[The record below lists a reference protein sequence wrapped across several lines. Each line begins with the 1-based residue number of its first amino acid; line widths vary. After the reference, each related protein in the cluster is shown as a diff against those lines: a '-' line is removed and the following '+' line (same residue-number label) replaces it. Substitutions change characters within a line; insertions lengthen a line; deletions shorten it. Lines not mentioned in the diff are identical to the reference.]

1 MTRALSVGKGFS
13 YQATPK
19 PLTVREDYTPQPGP
33 LKVDRAAGIIYGV
46 KVLGWRSRNRR
57 EYTREM
63 AEDAVRRKL
72 YEGVKVR
79 INHQV
84 EPARFLPAEPLF
96 GTIHNAQVSADG
108 LFADLHYLKSHEMA
122 ERVCEDVERG
132 LGLYGL
138 SHDAE
143 KNEWEFKNGVEVIH
157 SISEV
162 YFVDLVGKAATT
174 ANLWESQ
181 TVPTTL
187 KELIEAA
194 ALDADRKQALLKLTE
209 DYGVGDMGAGASAD
223 NGRGLLA
230 QAIAALL
237 QSPDDADHKLAE
249 KVMQAMNAKPDN
261 PNTGAEVVETGKAK
275 EAAKETVKEAVTEA
289 TPPPAVTAAT
299 LTEAE
304 VKDLCEL
311 ASIEP
316 SKELLEALTGID
328 RSRGQKLLKQFK
340 AKPTPAPAKGLLD
353 DAPRTGFG
361 IREGQE
367 QRGGTANGTGKDRLK
382 FEGDDATAKRVAF
395 LRGN

>member
-1 MTRALSVGKGFS
+1 MT
-13 YQATPK
+13 ATLTRPAAAPT
-19 PLTVREDYTPQPGP
+19 PLPVREDYTPQPGP

-46 KVLGWRSRNRR
+46 KVLGWKSRNRR

-79 INHQV
+79 INHQA

-96 GTIHNAQVSADG
+96 GTIHNARTSADG
-108 LFADLHYLKSHEMA
+108 LFADLHFLKSHPMA
-122 ERVCEDVERG
+122 DRVCEDVERG
-132 LGLYGL
+132 LGLYGM

-143 KNEWEFKNGVEVIH
+143 KDQWEFKNGAEVIH

-162 YFVDLVGKAATT
+162 HFVDLVGKAATT

-187 KELIEAA
+187 KELIGAA

-237 QSPDDADHKLAE
+237 QSPDDADHELAE

-261 PNTGAEVVETGKAK
+261 PNPGAEVVETGKTTEAVK
-275 EAAKETVKEAVTEA
+275 EAAKETVQETI
-289 TPPPAVTAAT
+289 PPPVAT

-316 SKELLEALTGID
+316 SKELLEALVGID

-340 AKPTPAPAKGLLD
+340 AKPAPAPAKGLLD

-367 QRGGTANGTGKDRLK
+367 QRANGTSGITGKAPLK

>member
-1 MTRALSVGKGFS
+1 MSSTLTRPAAAPTRL
-13 YQATPK
+13 
-19 PLTVREDYTPQPGP
+19 LVREDYTPQPGP
-33 LKVDRAAGIIYGV
+33 LKVDRAAGVIYGV

-96 GTIHNAQVSADG
+96 GTIHNARTSPDG

-143 KNEWEFKNGVEVIH
+143 KDQWEFKNGVEVIH

-194 ALDADRKQALLKLTE
+194 ALDADKKAALLKLTE

-237 QSPDDADHKLAE
+237 QSPDDADHELAE

-275 EAAKETVKEAVTEA
+275 ESVQEAAKETVTEA
-289 TPPPAVTAAT
+289 TPPPAVTPAT

-316 SKELLEALTGID
+316 SKELLEALVGID

-340 AKPTPAPAKGLLD
+340 AKPAPPPVPAKGLLD

-367 QRGGTANGTGKDRLK
+367 QRGGGANGTGTGKPALK

>member
-19 PLTVREDYTPQPGP
+19 PLPVREDYTPQPGP

-96 GTIHNAQVSADG
+96 GTIHNARTSADG

-143 KNEWEFKNGVEVIH
+143 KDQWEFKNGVEVIH

-174 ANLWESQ
+174 ANLWES
-181 TVPTTL
+181 TAVSTTPTTL
-187 KELIEAA
+187 KEIIEAT
-194 ALDADRKQALLKLTE
+194 ALDTDRKAALLKLTE
-209 DYGVGDMGAGASAD
+209 DYGVGAMTTDASAG

-230 QAIAALL
+230 QAIAALV
-237 QSPDDADHKLAE
+237 QSPDEADHELAK
-249 KVMQAMNAKPDN
+249 KVMRAMKPDSTT
-261 PNTGAEVVETGKAK
+261 NTGAEVVETGK
-275 EAAKETVKEAVTEA
+275 TKEAVQESVKEA
-289 TPPPAVTAAT
+289 TPPPAVTPQT

-316 SKELLEALTGID
+316 SKELLEALVGID

-340 AKPTPAPAKGLLD
+340 AKPAPAPAKGLLD

-367 QRGGTANGTGKDRLK
+367 QRGGTANGTGNGKDRLK

>member
-1 MTRALSVGKGFS
+1 MT
-13 YQATPK
+13 ATLTRPAAAPT
-19 PLTVREDYTPQPGP
+19 PLPVREDYTPQPGP

-96 GTIHNAQVSADG
+96 GTIHNAQVSTDG
-108 LFADLHYLKSHEMA
+108 LFADLHFLKSHPMA
-122 ERVCEDVERG
+122 DRVCEDVERG
-132 LGLYGL
+132 LGLYGM

-143 KNEWEFKNGVEVIH
+143 KDQWEFKNGGEVIH

-162 YFVDLVGKAATT
+162 HFVDLVGKAATT
-174 ANLWESQ
+174 ANLWES
-181 TVPTTL
+181 TAVPITL
-187 KELIEAA
+187 KHIIEAA
-194 ALDADRKQALLKLTE
+194 KVKPEAKAELLKLTE
-209 DYGVGDMGAGASAD
+209 DYGVGDMAMDAPPANTKPDGRRMLGDCVAS
-223 NGRGLLA
+223 
-230 QAIAALL
+230 LL
-237 QSPDDADHKLAE
+237 QSTDEADHKLAQ
-249 KVMQAMNAKPDN
+249 KSMKLLKPDSADD
-261 PNTGAEVVETGKAK
+261 GAEVVETGKAK
-275 EAAKETVKEAVTEA
+275 EAVQEA
-289 TPPPAVTAAT
+289 TPPPAVTPLT
-299 LTEAE
+299 LTEAKA
-304 VKDLCEL
+304 KDLCEL
-311 ASIEP
+311 AGVSAD
-316 SKELLEALTGID
+316 KELLEAITGID
-328 RSRGQKLLKQFK
+328 EGKALKLLKQFK
-340 AKPTPAPAKGLLD
+340 AKPAPAPAKGLLD

-367 QRGGTANGTGKDRLK
+367 QRNGGTGTMGKPALK